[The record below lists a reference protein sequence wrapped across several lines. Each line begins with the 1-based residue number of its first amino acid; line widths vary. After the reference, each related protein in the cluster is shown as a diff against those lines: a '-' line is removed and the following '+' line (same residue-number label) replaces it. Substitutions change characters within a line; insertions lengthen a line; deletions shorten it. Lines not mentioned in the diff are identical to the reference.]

1 MRAVL
6 ISTAIPDYS
15 LAFAQSVAEEA
26 EVLMFAPTRF
36 FDNASPLPR
45 NGSLA
50 LQALEW
56 PRHRHLANVTFIP
69 RLARM
74 VRQLEPDVVHVLS
87 EGNLWLNALIPLL
100 RRYPIITTVHDIE
113 FHPGDHMSRRVP
125 RWSIDLFIRQSDGI
139 IVHGRALRAKACSEL
154 PVEADRIF
162 ILPHLPLWKYADIA
176 ARLKLR
182 RAPTGD
188 VFNILFFGRI
198 QAYKGLRYLL
208 LAAPQI
214 AAAVPTA
221 RIIIAGQGEPVATA
235 TTPLPP
241 GVTFDVRNRFI
252 PDDEAAALF
261 AAADLLVLP
270 YTEAS
275 QSGVLAIAATFALP
289 VVASRVGEL
298 GESVGE
304 LESGLVVPPG
314 NAEAIARA
322 VISLAGDPERRR
334 QLGRNALRHAEEQR
348 REHAIGKSAV
358 AIYRQVASSRGRRRP
373 SAST

>member
-26 EVLMFAPTRF
+26 EVLLFAPTRF
-36 FDNASPLPR
+36 FDGASPFLR
-45 NGSLA
+45 DSSLA
-50 LQALEW
+50 LRTLEW
-56 PRHRHLANVTFIP
+56 PRHRHLANVSFIP

-74 VRQLEPDVVHVLS
+74 VRELEPDVVHVLS
-87 EGNLWLNALIPLL
+87 EKNLWLNALIPLL
-100 RRYPIITTVHDIE
+100 PRYPIITTVHDIE
-113 FHPGDHMSRRVP
+113 FHPGDYMSRRVP
-125 RWSIDLFIRQSDGI
+125 RWSTDLFIRQSDGI
-139 IVHGRALRAKACSEL
+139 IVHGKTLRARACSEL
-154 PVEADRIF
+154 PVEADRVF

-176 ARLKLR
+176 SRLKLQ
-182 RAPTGD
+182 RAPIGN

-198 QAYKGLRYLL
+198 QEYKGLGYLL
-208 LAAPQI
+208 LAAPEI

-221 RIIIAGQGEPVATA
+221 RIVIAGEGDPVATA
-235 TTPLPP
+235 TMPLPR

-298 GESVGE
+298 GETVGK

-334 QLGRNALRHAEEQR
+334 QLGRNALRHADEQR
-348 REHAIGKSAV
+348 REHAIGKGAV
-358 AIYRQVASSRGRRRP
+358 AIYRQVASSRGRSRR
-373 SAST
+373 